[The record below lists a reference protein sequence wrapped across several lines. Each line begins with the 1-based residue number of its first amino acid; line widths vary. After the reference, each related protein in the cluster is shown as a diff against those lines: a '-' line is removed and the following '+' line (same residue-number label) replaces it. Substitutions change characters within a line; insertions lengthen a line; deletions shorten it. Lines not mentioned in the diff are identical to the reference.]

1 MFATLCVTV
10 CYCALLCATVFCLC
24 YCALLCATVCCLCY
38 CALLCATVCC
48 LCYCALLCVTV
59 RYCVLLCV
67 ACVTVRYCVL
77 LCVAC
82 VTVCN
87 CAIIRAVP
95 WSLHRQSLLNMLPA
109 TLCLGSPQTYCR
121 LFCSATLS
129 HCVCIYRRSETA
141 LSNYL
146 QTLQGPRRP
155 SDAEDSSV
163 GVQLFVTHLIP
174 PSWRN

>member
-1 MFATLCVTV
+1 MVFKIRLKLGTNLRAFTRRSAPVFERISSVTCWQFAQNMARRTQHVSCSPP
-10 CYCALLCATVFCLC
+10 
-24 YCALLCATVCCLCY
+24 
-38 CALLCATVCC
+38 
-48 LCYCALLCVTV
+48 
-59 RYCVLLCV
+59 CVLL
-67 ACVTVRYCVL
+67 CVTVRYCVL